1 MWVGGRTLSL
11 VVRQTCECILFPE
24 RAQMSMEAHL
34 LETGNELQYEVECK
48 ILLEQKQSSLSDI

>member
-1 MWVGGRTLSL
+1 MAGSSQLCIEKL
-11 VVRQTCECILFPE
+11 CILFPE